1 MLRMM
6 VPVELWMG
14 RPSPLTIPVVIVR
27 SKPKGFPMAMSF
39 CPTFSLSESP
49 KGMVL
54 SSTPAGGSNF
64 NTAMSL
70 AESIRDAGSKLHVG
84 SFNHATFYSAILN
97 EV

>member
-1 MLRMM
+1 M
-6 VPVELWMG
+6 
-14 RPSPLTIPVVIVR
+14 PVVMVR

-64 NTAMSL
+64 RTAMSL
-70 AESIRDAGSKLHVG
+70 AASVPTTRPSYWVPSDREM
-84 SFNHATFYSAILN
+84 
-97 EV
+97 